1 MSIFTCVKHWACSV
15 ESPYTREYKKEFSSS
30 LFRTL
35 TSVWTYQYPGKR
47 EEEGGSRLL
56 LWNSKHNN
64 FMINKD
70 IKDKCSYC
78 WAVLH
83 HSEAFFIGYFIYL
96 YLKWYLPTWF
106 PFHKFVI
113 SFPLPCASMRVLPYL
128 PHLHSIPLRWS
139 IEPPQ
144 DQGPP
149 LPLVPDKAILCYIYS
164 WSHGSH
170 HVYSLI
176 SDLVPGSS

>member
-1 MSIFTCVKHWACSV
+1 M
-15 ESPYTREYKKEFSSS
+15 
-30 LFRTL
+30 
-35 TSVWTYQYPGKR
+35 
-47 EEEGGSRLL
+47 
-56 LWNSKHNN
+56 
-64 FMINKD
+64 
-70 IKDKCSYC
+70 
-78 WAVLH
+78 LH

-149 LPLVPDKAILCYIYS
+149 LPLMPDKEILFYICS
-164 WSHGSH
+164 WSHR
-170 HVYSLI
+170 SLNVH
-176 SDLVPGSS
+176 SLVGGLVLGSSGTSDWLILLFFLLGCKPLKPLQSFPYLLH